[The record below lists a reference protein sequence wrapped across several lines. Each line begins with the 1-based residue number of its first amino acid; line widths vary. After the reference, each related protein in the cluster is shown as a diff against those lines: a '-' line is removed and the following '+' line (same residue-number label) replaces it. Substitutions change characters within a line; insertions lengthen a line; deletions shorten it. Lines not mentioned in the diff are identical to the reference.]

1 MPHVTSTESE
11 YLDAHNCLKVLEGDL
26 GSGVARDG
34 TLHHVGALLEDL
46 RAQKETQLWPDDGC
60 RGEEEVGRRVGDDKG
75 ASEVNPMCMDTA
87 RDINAVLYHRE
98 AWRHCP

>member
-34 TLHHVGALLEDL
+34 TLHRVGALLEDL
-46 RAQKETQLWPDDGC
+46 RAQRRYNCGRMMVVE
-60 RGEEEVGRRVGDDKG
+60 GRRKLEEGWVMTR
-75 ASEVNPMCMDTA
+75 APA
-87 RDINAVLYHRE
+87 R
-98 AWRHCP
+98 

>member
-46 RAQKETQLWPDDGC
+46 RGAK
-60 RGEEEVGRRVGDDKG
+60 GDTIVAG
-75 ASEVNPMCMDTA
+75 
-87 RDINAVLYHRE
+87 
-98 AWRHCP
+98 